1 MSTPPSGLDAFAT
14 HDALR
19 EAYLRYYDTAFRLR
33 DDALQAERRALL
45 DQPGGIY
52 ADPFVELRPEYA
64 LTGRTLAESAEAAGA
79 PAELAEFAECGLFDP
94 GMQLYTHQEE
104 ALASTMQAGQ
114 NAVVTAGT
122 GSGKT
127 EAFLLPILSDLLR
140 ESRGWKGGPAPHQPW
155 WEHPSAAYRPQREG
169 EQGHTPAVRAM
180 ILYPMNA
187 LVDDQLVRL
196 RRALDSDRAREW
208 LKDQRNGHR
217 FYFGRFTG
225 STPVRGGLHQQ
236 FAVEELRAYLKATS
250 ARGQRAREAAD
261 KNPGSD
267 KDMRYFAPRLDG
279 AEMRSRWDMYDA
291 TPDILITNYSM
302 LNVMLQR
309 SRDED
314 FFRSTAQWLDSY
326 GNARFTLVLDE
337 LHMYRGT
344 QGTETAYL
352 IRNLIHRLGLSGR
365 PEKLRILAASA
376 SLDDTREADRRF
388 LQEFFAAEENSFHFI
403 PGKVAPRAEGPR
415 DISAAAPELARSYG
429 TPLAPSDSARQLAST
444 GAALALSDVLSAGTS
459 APSAPSMP
467 ASVLARNLFPA
478 SSQREADLALR
489 GTATAIRTAAASG
502 TRDLPRIR
510 IHLFFRNV
518 AGMWAC
524 TDPHCQEVPSSLRSP
539 DRAIG
544 RIFPVPRTACDCG
557 ARVLEL
563 LYCQSCGEAMLGGY
577 APRNAFTRNLFKS
590 VLLPDSPDLS
600 RIPDQSGRD
609 RTAANYIVYWPSTKP
624 QRADDDAQWSAGS
637 GSVRFTFRRSVY
649 DPASGTLFNREPG
662 ATGWSF
668 HISSPVDRG
677 TGQRRLDTSLLPP
690 FPTRSPCCGADWER
704 RYTKD
709 SKPRPLTDP
718 VRLTSPVRTMRTGF
732 EKINQVLSDELAE
745 QFTDPGERKLI
756 VFTDSRQDAAKLSAG
771 IALRHYQDLVR
782 LLALDEL
789 RISAVSPQDLDAVRA
804 QISGEGSGAI
814 SASIERLR
822 TRSKSDLNSLRGALM
837 DRDEAAAAAAAE
849 RLSSPPTL
857 EFLAKVK
864 VNARLLTLGVNPA
877 GPKPSMQSVG
887 VLEWHEL
894 FDWDEKPPLLKADT
908 SAGQEAAITSE
919 EGLLENTLEA
929 LFSGAG
935 RDIESL
941 GIGAITPAK
950 AAPDPDGLGQA
961 SLRILAELRRF
972 FTLRDP
978 KDNPPPPLRQY
989 WRSVAGRRGM
999 DYSDVQADAEA
1010 AWGEAVSSYL
1020 IDPRRAAVQPSPGH
1034 AWLCPGCGRRHLT
1047 RSAGTCTRC
1056 RSGLPAQPVPDS
1068 TPEESDYY
1076 AWKAA
1081 SDRAAFRLN
1090 CAELTGQTG
1099 RIEAQARQARFQ
1111 QVFLSDPPEVPLV
1124 HEIDL
1129 LSVTTTM
1136 EAGVDIGPLSAVLMA
1151 NMPPSRFN
1159 YQQRVGRAGRR
1170 SSPVAVA
1177 LTVCRGRSHDEH
1189 YFGNPSAITNDPT
1202 PPPYLTLER
1211 PEILKRAMAAEIL
1224 RLAFRHLED
1233 HGGAGSVH
1241 GEFGRAQDW
1250 AAALPGVRDWLTQH
1264 SDLLARTAQAL
1275 TTFTPLQPGQILDG
1289 LWMEDLLQR
1298 ITDVASS
1305 PTGAEELSER
1315 LAHAGIL
1322 PMFGFPTRV
1331 RQLYLDVPK
1340 KLHPWPPDATIDRD
1354 IAMAVSQFAPGGEV
1368 VRDGKVFTVTGITEF
1383 EPLPGG
1389 PKPVAEPLEHPRTV
1403 GLCRVCNHVEETPSG
1418 QGPCPVCRA
1427 DNYSIVDLREPAGF
1441 RAGEPRD
1448 FDGLF
1453 AWSPYTVSSRAAAN
1467 LSALHFTPWE
1477 GAHVHAGPGKRYV
1490 VNDNNGDLFS
1500 LRRAS
1505 RPWGGYLADGAAGR
1519 SYGEPVQVALGAVL
1533 PTDFLFLGPATST
1546 DPTHGYRLNLT
1557 AGDPAYGADI
1567 SEGRRAAWYSLAF
1580 LLRSA
1585 AAHFLDVGRQ
1595 ELLAG
1600 IHPGPHRDG
1609 HVVYAFLADALENGA
1624 GFSTHLGN
1632 PQVIG
1637 DYMQA
1642 VHDYLETLREAEH
1655 SGICT
1660 SSCPRC
1666 LRDYANMAYHSLLDW
1681 RLAGDLLALLS
1692 RNRIDAS
1699 TARARRS
1706 LHVLGSLYKGS
1717 LMDSDLPGLTF
1728 SVNGRPYAVV
1738 AKHPLHACEQDLVS
1752 ANLQPAVD
1760 TALQHTQDAGRIVV
1774 ADWFTLEKS
1783 PMQIIERLR
1792 TT

>member
-33 DDALQAERRALL
+33 DDVLQAERRALL
-45 DQPGGIY
+45 DRSGGIY

-64 LTGRTLAESAEAAGA
+64 LTGRTLAESAKAADA
-79 PAELAEFAECGLFDP
+79 PEELAAFAECGLFEP

-127 EAFLLPILSDLLR
+127 EAFLLPVLADLLR
-140 ESRGWKGGPAPHQPW
+140 ESRDWNGSPATHLPW
-155 WEHPSAAYRPQREG
+155 WERASADYRPQREG

-196 RRALDSDRAREW
+196 RRALDSDLAREW
-208 LKDQRNGHR
+208 LDEYRDGHR

-225 STPVRGGLHQQ
+225 NTPVRGNPHQQ
-236 FAVEELRAYLKATS
+236 FAVEELRAYLKATT

-261 KNPGSD
+261 KDSGKD
-267 KDMRYFAPRLDG
+267 KDTRYFAPRLDG

-291 TPDILITNYSM
+291 PPDVLITNYSM

-314 FFRSTAQWLDSY
+314 FFRSTAQWLDSCS
-326 GNARFTLVLDE
+326 NARFTLVLDE

-352 IRNLIHRLGLSGR
+352 IRNLIHRLNLRGR

-376 SLDDTREADRRF
+376 SLEDTREEDRRF
-388 LQEFFAAEENSFHFI
+388 LQEFFAAEAGSFHFI
-403 PGKVAPRAEGPR
+403 PGKAAPRAQGPG
-415 DISAAAPELARSYG
+415 DISAAAPELARSYS
-429 TPLAPSDSARQLAST
+429 TPPTPSDAVHLLAST
-444 GAALALSDVLSAGTS
+444 GAALALSEILSAGTT
-459 APSAPSMP
+459 APTSPAIP
-467 ASVLARNLFPA
+467 ASVLARKLFPA
-478 SSQREADLALR
+478 SSPAEADLALR
-489 GTATAIRTAAASG
+489 GTATAIKTAAASK
-502 TRDLPRIR
+502 TLSLPRIR

-524 TDPHCQEVPSSLRSP
+524 TDPQCPEVPASLRSP
-539 DRAIG
+539 ERAIG
-544 RIFPVPRTACDCG
+544 KIFSVPRTACDCG

-577 APRNAFTRNLFKS
+577 APRNAFTSKVFNS
-590 VLLPDSPDLS
+590 VLLSDSPDLS
-600 RIPDQSGRD
+600 RVPDQSGRD
-609 RTAANYIVYWPSTKP
+609 RTAANYIVYWPSAKP
-624 QRADDDAQWSAGS
+624 QRADDDARWSAGS
-637 GSVRFTFRRSVY
+637 GSALFTFRRSIY
-649 DPASGTLFNREPG
+649 DPSSGRLHNREGG

-668 HISSPVDRG
+668 HISSPVDRR
-677 TGQRRLDTSLLPP
+677 TGQPKLDTSLLPP

-709 SKPRPLTDP
+709 GKPRPLADP
-718 VRLTSPVRTMRTGF
+718 ARLTSPVRTMRTGF

-745 QFTDPGERKLI
+745 QFIDPSERKLI

-771 IALRHYQDLVR
+771 MALRHYQDLVR
-782 LLALDEL
+782 LLSLDEL
-789 RISAVSPQDLDAVRA
+789 RASAVSQQDLDAVRA
-804 QISGEGSGAI
+804 QVSGKKSEAI
-814 SASIERLR
+814 SAAIEKLR
-822 TRSKSDLNSLRGALM
+822 KRSKSDLNSLRGALM
-837 DRDEAAAAAAAE
+837 DGDEDAAAAAAA

-864 VNARLLTLGVNPA
+864 VNARLLAIGVNPA

-887 VLEWHEL
+887 TLQWHEL
-894 FDWDEKPPLLKADT
+894 YDWDEKPPLLRADT
-908 SAGQEAAITSE
+908 SAALEAALTSE
-919 EGLLENTLEA
+919 DGLLENTLEA

-941 GIGAITPAK
+941 GMGAITPAK

-978 KDNPPPPLRQY
+978 KDVAPPRLKEY
-989 WRSVAGRRGM
+989 WRSVAAHRGM
-999 DYSDVQADAEA
+999 DYDDVQADAEA
-1010 AWGEAVSSYL
+1010 AWGDTVSSYL
-1020 IDPRRAAVQPSPGH
+1020 IDPRRAAVQTSPGH
-1034 AWLCPGCGRRHLT
+1034 TWLCPCCGRRHLT
-1047 RSAGTCTRC
+1047 RSAGVCTRC
-1056 RSGLPAQPVPDS
+1056 RSGLPAEPVPDS
-1068 TPEESDYY
+1068 TPEDNDYY

-1081 SDRAAFRLN
+1081 GDRAAFRLS
-1090 CAELTGQTG
+1090 CVELTGQTG
-1099 RIEAQARQARFQ
+1099 RIEAQTRQARFQ
-1111 QVFLSDPPEVPLV
+1111 QVFLSDPPEIPLV

-1211 PEILKRAMAAEIL
+1211 PEILKRAMAAEML

-1233 HGGAGSVH
+1233 HGGTGSVH
-1241 GEFGRAQDW
+1241 GEFGRVQDW
-1250 AAALPGVRDWLTQH
+1250 ATALPDIRDWLTQH
-1264 SDLLARTAQAL
+1264 TDLLARTAQAL
-1275 TTFTPLQPGQILDG
+1275 TAFTPLQPDQILDTR
-1289 LWMEDLLQR
+1289 WMEDLLQR
-1298 ITDVASS
+1298 ITDIASS

-1340 KLHPWPPDATIDRD
+1340 KRHPWPPDAAIDRD

-1368 VRDGKVFTVTGITEF
+1368 VRDGKVYTVTGITEF

-1389 PKPVAEPLEHPRTV
+1389 PKPVAEPLEHARTV
-1403 GLCRVCNHVEETPSG
+1403 GLCRVCNHVEEAPSE

-1427 DNYSIVDLREPAGF
+1427 DNYSVVDLREPAGF
-1441 RAGEPRD
+1441 RSSEARD
-1448 FDGLF
+1448 FDGVF
-1453 AWSPYTVSSRAAAN
+1453 AWSPYTISSRAAAD
-1467 LSALHFTPWE
+1467 LSALRFTPWE

-1505 RPWGGYLADGAAGR
+1505 GTWGGYLAASAAGG
-1519 SYGEPVQVALGAVL
+1519 SYGEPIEVAIGAVL
-1533 PTDFLFLGPATST
+1533 PTDFFFLGPATAT
-1546 DPTHGYRLNLT
+1546 DQPRGYRLNLT
-1557 AGDPAYGADI
+1557 AGHPAYGADI

-1585 AAHFLDVGRQ
+1585 AAQFLDVGRQ

-1600 IHPGPHRDG
+1600 IHPGPHHDG

-1624 GFSTHLGN
+1624 GFSTHLGSS
-1632 PQVIG
+1632 QVISK
-1637 DYMQA
+1637 YMQA
-1642 VHDYLETLREAEH
+1642 VHDYLETLCEAEH

-1666 LRDYANMAYHSLLDW
+1666 LRDYSNMAYHPLLDW
-1681 RLAGDLLALLS
+1681 RLAGDLIGLLS
-1692 RNRIDAS
+1692 GSPVDAS
-1699 TARARRS
+1699 TTRARSSLDVLRS
-1706 LHVLGSLYKGS
+1706 LYNGS
-1717 LMDSDLPGLTF
+1717 LMDDDLPGLTF
-1728 SVNGRPYAVV
+1728 TAKGRPYAVV
-1738 AKHPLHACEQDLVS
+1738 AKHPLHACEQDLVNP
-1752 ANLQPAVD
+1752 NLQPALD

-1783 PMQIIERLR
+1783 PMHIIERLR